1 MRQKAQQPRLI
12 NKLNYVPTIHP
23 ACIYDDKPSCL
34 PLSSQPRE
42 PLNQLAFQQD
52 ERMLYKASF
61 TDKSFENIG
70 ELLVEFLDSDC
81 SVLYFTNI
89 LFIADCQYRKLQ
101 NAFVIILIFMSCCFK
116 KDCLYLS

>member
-1 MRQKAQQPRLI
+1 MREKAQQPRLI

-61 TDKSFENIG
+61 TAKSFENIG

-81 SVLYFTNI
+81 KCSIFYKHIVYYRLSIPQITECIRINSDLHVM
-89 LFIADCQYRKLQ
+89 LF
-101 NAFVIILIFMSCCFK
+101 
-116 KDCLYLS
+116 

>member
-1 MRQKAQQPRLI
+1 MRKKAQQPRLI

-61 TDKSFENIG
+61 TAKSFENIG
-70 ELLVEFLDSDC
+70 ELVVKFWILIVR
-81 SVLYFTNI
+81 VLYFTNKTYCLLQI
-89 LFIADCQYRKLQ
+89 VNTTNYR
-101 NAFVIILIFMSCCFK
+101 VH
-116 KDCLYLS
+116 LY